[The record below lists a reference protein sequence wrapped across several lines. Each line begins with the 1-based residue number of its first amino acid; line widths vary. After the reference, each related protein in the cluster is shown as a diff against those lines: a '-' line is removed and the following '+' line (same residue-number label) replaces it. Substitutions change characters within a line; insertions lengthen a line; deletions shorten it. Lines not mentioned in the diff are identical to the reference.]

1 MDSLLCQGGQIA
13 VLIRFKWADVQDRFT
28 SLQVLQQQATASIPQ
43 LKQTNKQKAKIEV
56 NGESGQVGNNFL

>member
-13 VLIRFKWADVQDRFT
+13 VLTRFKWADVQDRFT